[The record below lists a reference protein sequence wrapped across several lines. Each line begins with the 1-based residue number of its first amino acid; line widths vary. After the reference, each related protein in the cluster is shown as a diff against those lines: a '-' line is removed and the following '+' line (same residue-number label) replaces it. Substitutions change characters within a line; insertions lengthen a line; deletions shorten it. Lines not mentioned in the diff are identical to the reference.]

1 MGIWLAAQ
9 TDMAKT
15 SPALDTPLRNQL
27 ERLAAFEPQDVP
39 VVSLYL
45 NLTADQHGRDNYEVF
60 VRKAF
65 AEHLKAFKESSAER
79 ASLERDVERIEAYLS
94 DEVNRSRNGLALFAS
109 AGAGEFFEA
118 IQFDA
123 PLDEH
128 WLVIGAVPHLYPL
141 ARIIDQYPRY
151 ASVLLDTQQ
160 ARIFV
165 FSLGGVEKRQQ
176 ITGVKTRRTSMGGW
190 SQARYQRR
198 AENFHLQ
205 HVKEVVDTLER
216 IVRADNIQHV
226 IVAGDAVVIP
236 LLKEQLPQHLLDKL
250 VDVLTLERDAGEN
263 EIIQATLEALKQ
275 KDAETDAERVA
286 ELVDAWQSG
295 GLGVVGPEATLDAF
309 QLGQVDELVI
319 AGKPQELKLAQNLP
333 ADAAPAP
340 IAVET
345 SEPVA
350 ADMARLKLANEL
362 VARAQQ
368 TGATVR
374 FIEDPGLLEEF
385 GGVGAFLRFRLRR

>member
-1 MGIWLAAQ
+1 
-9 TDMAKT
+9 MAKT
-15 SPALDTPLRNQL
+15 SPALDTPLRGKL
-27 ERLAAFEPQDVP
+27 EKLAAFEPQDVP
-39 VVSLYL
+39 LVSLYL

-65 AEHLKAFKESSAER
+65 AEHLKVFKDNSAER
-79 ASLERDVERIEAYLS
+79 ASLERDIERIDAYLNE
-94 DEVNRSRNGLALFAS
+94 EVDRSRNGLALFAS
-109 AGAGEFFEA
+109 AGSGEFFEA

-151 ASVLLDTQQ
+151 ASVLLDTHQ

-165 FSLGGVEKRQQ
+165 SSLGGVEKREQ

-190 SQARYQRR
+190 SQARYQRH
-198 AENFHLQ
+198 AENFHLH
-205 HVKEVVDTLER
+205 HVKEVVDTLDR

-250 VDVLTLERDAGEN
+250 VDVLTLERDAGEH
-263 EIIQATLEALKQ
+263 EIIRATLDALRD

-286 ELVDAWQSG
+286 ELIDAWQGG
-295 GLGVVGPEATLDAF
+295 GLGVVGPEATLDAL

-319 AGKPQELKLAQNLP
+319 VGRPQELKLTQKLP
-333 ADAAPAP
+333 ADSAPAP

-345 SEPVA
+345 SA
-350 ADMARLKLANEL
+350 AAATDLARLKLANEL
-362 VARAQQ
+362 VARAEQ
-368 TGATVR
+368 TGARVR
-374 FIEDPGLLEEF
+374 FIEDPQLLQEF